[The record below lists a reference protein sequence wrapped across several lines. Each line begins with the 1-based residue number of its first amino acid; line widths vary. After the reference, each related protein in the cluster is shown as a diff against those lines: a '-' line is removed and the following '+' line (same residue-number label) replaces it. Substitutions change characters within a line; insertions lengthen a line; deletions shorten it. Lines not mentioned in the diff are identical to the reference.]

1 MVGVAAA
8 LSSSGGGGGG
18 SGSGGG
24 GGGGDAPLPEGGPA
38 GLPTTLLV
46 KAREQAIH
54 SAEVEKWKN
63 RAQSLEAR
71 VKGATEARKAW
82 GLREVRDGPS
92 HQLSRSPSR

>member
-8 LSSSGGGGGG
+8 LSSSSSGGGGG
-18 SGSGGG
+18 GSGGG
-24 GGGGDAPLPEGGPA
+24 GGGGDAHHDAPLPEGGPA

-82 GLREVRDGPS
+82 GLREVLDGPS
-92 HQLSRSPSR
+92 Q

>member
-1 MVGVAAA
+1 MGVAAA
-8 LSSSGGGGGG
+8 LSSSSGGGGG
-18 SGSGGG
+18 GSGGG

-38 GLPTTLLV
+38 GLPATLLV

-82 GLREVRDGPS
+82 GLREVCDGPA
-92 HQLSRSPSR
+92 H